1 MTPQMDF
8 KQVKNEK
15 ILSFVRKHSND
26 ELFERLSIICNDIKQ
41 KSRISKFYYIHEVLN
56 ERVRSGAL
64 EYNLF
69 RQKIDVLRL
78 KF

>member
-1 MTPQMDF
+1 MTPKMEL

-15 ILSFVRKHSND
+15 ILSFVRNHTND
-26 ELFERLSIICNDIKQ
+26 ELFERLSVICNDIKQ
-41 KSRISKFYYIHEVLN
+41 KSRLSKFYYIQEVLK